1 MRRGPIA
8 AAGGAAVAGAV
19 ALTVAVWPG
28 GDGEGTADGPPPGGK
43 SAPSV
48 APSPSKSYELSK
60 APATI
65 PAVREHTAARGP
77 GWRPAEGK
85 GRVVVRDDGLEDE
98 ARLLA
103 GELKLTYGGDAK
115 PRSGDVELALT
126 DEKKPDEKK
135 PEAKEG
141 GGAESYTLTV
151 KGQQVRIAAPAEA
164 GVFYGT
170 RTLKQEVSGGRTAPE
185 GVVRDRPAKPQRGFM
200 LDIARKHF
208 DAEWIEDRIRE
219 LGDLKYNQLG
229 LHFSDDQAFRIES
242 DSHPEIV
249 SSDHL
254 TKDQVR
260 RIVRLAK
267 SRHIT
272 VVPEIDSPGH
282 LGTVI
287 REHPSLQL
295 RNARGAATRGAVDI
309 SDPAAAK
316 IVDELLEEYAELFPG
331 AYWHLG
337 ADEYQALTVKN
348 PEASYPRLAA
358 AARERYGP
366 GARVQDLATGWLND
380 RADTV
385 RKFDK
390 KLKAWNDGFF
400 RGGTAEAAGDL
411 EVAYWTGKEIGAR
424 EPDEYLAAGRKLTNY
439 NDEFLYY
446 VLGQPNDFR
455 YPTGQRIYED
465 WTPLVVRGTRPV
477 SEKYDGQILG
487 GTFAVWGDLAG
498 AQSQE
503 QVAQGIRMPLR
514 ATVQKLWDPGKPQ
527 LSWSD
532 FVKLAD
538 TVG

>member
-1 MRRGPIA
+1 MRRGPVA
-8 AAGGAAVAGAV
+8 AAGGVAVVGAV
-19 ALTVAVWPG
+19 VLAVGFWPG
-28 GDGEGTADGPPPGGK
+28 GDGTGTDGTAPSGGR
-43 SAPSV
+43 SAAAPST
-48 APSPSKSYELSK
+48 SPTKSYALSK

-85 GRVVVRDDGLEDE
+85 GRVVVGDGDLADE
-98 ARLLA
+98 AKLLA
-103 GELKLTYGGDAK
+103 DELKLTYGGESD
-115 PRSGDVELALT
+115 PRKGDVQLTLT
-126 DEKKPDEKK
+126 DGDEGKDK
-135 PEAKEG
+135 GGDKG
-141 GGAESYTLTV
+141 KGGAESYTLTV
-151 KGQQVRIAAPAEA
+151 KGEQVRIAAPAEA

-170 RTLKQEVSGGRTAPE
+170 RTLKQAVSGGRTAPE

-200 LDIARKHF
+200 IDIARKHF
-208 DAEWIEDRIRE
+208 DLKWLEDRIRD

-260 RIVRLAK
+260 GLLKLAA

-282 LGTVI
+282 LGAVI

-295 RNARGAATRGAVDI
+295 RSARGTVTRGAVDI
-309 SDPAAAK
+309 SKPEAAK
-316 IVDELLEEYAELFPG
+316 IVDDLLKEYAELFPG

-337 ADEYQALTVKN
+337 ADEYLALTAKN
-348 PEASYPRLAA
+348 PEASYPQLAA
-358 AARERYGP
+358 AARERYGA
-366 GARVQDLATGWLND
+366 GGRVQDLATGWLND

-385 RKFDK
+385 RPSGK

-400 RGGTAEAAGDL
+400 GGGTTEAADDL

-424 EPDEYLAAGRKLTNY
+424 EPDAYLKAGRKLVNY
-439 NDEFLYY
+439 NDEYLYY
-446 VLGQPNDFR
+446 VLGQPQTFR
-455 YPTGQRIYED
+455 YPTGQRIYES
-465 WTPLVVRGTRPV
+465 WTPLVVRGTKPV
-477 SEKYDGQILG
+477 SERYDDQILG
-487 GTFAVWGDLAG
+487 GTFAVWGDLAD
-498 AQSQE
+498 AQTQE
-503 QVAQGIRMPLR
+503 QVAAGIRMPLR
-514 ATVQKLWDPGKPQ
+514 ATVQKLWDPRKPA
-527 LSWSD
+527 LAWND

-538 TVG
+538 GLR